1 MARRQDRG
9 LTQGSSGLMHEV
21 RQVTK
26 HILRGAYGP
35 GRWIALLWLIV
46 PAIGCA
52 ELGPAEKRML
62 READELYRS
71 SDISGAKARCDRLIQ
86 NFPDAAE
93 IAEAHYIRGLC
104 HAQTREINAAARDF
118 EAAARKSR
126 REDLTALSRASLGS
140 LAYHAGEW
148 DRAHRNFSEALPALP
163 ATPPKDELLFT
174 AGLAA
179 QRAGQWDDAT
189 RWFREVMHHFGDR
202 PVAADARRMAQWRHP
217 YFAVQLGV
225 FRDSTNA
232 ADLVRRLRD
241 QRIDAVQENMPRGGE
256 AVWVVM
262 AGRYRTYAEARR
274 GLESIRQVQS
284 GAFIIP

>member
-1 MARRQDRG
+1 
-9 LTQGSSGLMHEV
+9 
-21 RQVTK
+21 VTGYI
-26 HILRGAYGP
+26 HRWVYRP
-35 GRWIALLWLIV
+35 GRWVSLLWLIL
-46 PAIGCA
+46 PAAGCA

-71 SDISGAKARCDRLIQ
+71 SDIPGAKARCDRLIQ

-104 HAQTREINAAARDF
+104 HAHSRQANAAAKDF

-148 DRAHRNFSEALPALP
+148 ERAHRNFSEALPNLP
-163 ATPPKDELLFT
+163 ATPPKDELLYT

-179 QRAGQWDDAT
+179 QRAGAWDDAA
-189 RWFREVMHHFGDR
+189 RWFREVMHQFGNR

-217 YFAVQLGV
+217 YFAIQLGV

-232 ADLVRRLRD
+232 AALVRRLRD

-256 AVWVVM
+256 ATWVVM

-274 GLESIRQVQS
+274 GLESIRQAQS